1 MIMKK
6 IGIITFCNC
15 MNYGAELQAFALQK
29 KLNLLGAD
37 AEVIHIEK
45 EKWAMQGSYWTILT
59 AIKKRIQMFGFW
71 GGTLKTIGL
80 IKDKLAVR
88 KAAKLNRDKQALK
101 AEVFDSFF
109 NNYIR
114 HSARYYTLD
123 ELREG
128 KLDIAYDVIVAGS
141 DQIWNYMQTHYL
153 DVFFLEFAKRLNT
166 KKVSYAASF
175 SVDSI
180 PAALHAKYRHLI
192 ENINAISVRELS
204 GQKLVSQISDRKA
217 ELVLD
222 PTFLFT
228 SKEWVEMVANPD
240 YMKDDKRYV
249 AIYTLSGSKYIY
261 GLAKK
266 IGKELGA
273 EVVNIKS
280 GYVRIKGDEGITHLY
295 DVGPREFISIF
306 SHAVYVITDSFH
318 GTAFSINFNVPFT
331 TLLNPVSNLNSR
343 VLSILELTNTMDR
356 LIYDNGDNR
365 EPDRLDMDYTPI
377 NKIINDWRNKSLSFI
392 NREII

>member
-1 MIMKK
+1 MKK
-6 IGIITFCNC
+6 VGVITFCNC

-37 AEVIHIEK
+37 AEVIYIEK
-45 EKWAMQGSYWTILT
+45 EKWVMQGSYWTILT
-59 AIKKRIQMFGFW
+59 AIKKRFQMFGVW
-71 GGTLKTIGL
+71 GGTQRTVAL

-88 KAAKLNRDKQALK
+88 KANKQNKDKRAYK
-101 AEVFDSFF
+101 AEIFDSFF

-114 HSARYYTLD
+114 HSSRYYTLD
-123 ELREG
+123 ELRDG
-128 KLDIAYDVIVAGS
+128 KLDTAYDVIVAGS

-153 DVFFLEFAKRLNT
+153 DVFFLEFANRLNT

-180 PAALHAKYRHLI
+180 PAALHAKYKHLI
-192 ENINAISVRELS
+192 ENIDAVSVRELS
-204 GQKLVSQISDRKA
+204 GLSLVSQLSDRKA

-222 PTFLFT
+222 PTLLFT
-228 SKEWVEMVANPD
+228 AKEWIEMVANPD
-240 YMKDDKRYV
+240 YVKGDKRYV
-249 AIYTLSGSKYIY
+249 VIYTLSGSKYIY

-266 IGKELGA
+266 IGKELNA

-318 GTAFSINFNVPFT
+318 GTAFSINFNIPFT
-331 TLLNPVSNLNSR
+331 TLLNPVSNMNSR
-343 VLSILELTNTMDR
+343 ALSILELTNTMDR
-356 LIYDNGDNR
+356 LIFDNGDNR
-365 EPDRLDMDYTPI
+365 EPDKLDVDFTPV
-377 NKIINDWRNKSLSFI
+377 NAIINDWRANSLFFI
-392 NREII
+392 NKEIIR

>member
-1 MIMKK
+1 MKK
-6 IGIITFCNC
+6 VGVITFCNS

-59 AIKKRIQMFGFW
+59 AIRKRFQMFGIW
-71 GGTLKTIGL
+71 GGTQRTIAL

-88 KAAKLNRDKQALK
+88 KANKQNKDKQAQK
-101 AEVFDSFF
+101 AEIFDSFF
-109 NNYIR
+109 NNFIK

-128 KLDIAYDVIVAGS
+128 RLDTAYDVIVAGS

-153 DVFFLEFAKRLNT
+153 DVFFLEFAKRFKA

-175 SVDSI
+175 SVGSI
-180 PAALHAKYRHLI
+180 PVALHAKYKHLI
-192 ENINAISVRELS
+192 ENIDAVSVRELS
-204 GQKLVSQISDRKA
+204 GLSLVSQLSDRKA

-222 PTFLFT
+222 PTLLFT
-228 SKEWVEMVANPD
+228 AKEWIEMVANPD
-240 YMKDDKRYV
+240 YVKGDKRYV
-249 AIYTLSGSKYIY
+249 VIYTLSGSKYIY

-266 IGKELGA
+266 IGKELNA

-318 GTAFSINFNVPFT
+318 GTAFSINFNIPFT
-331 TLLNPVSNLNSR
+331 TLLNPVSNMNSR
-343 VLSILELTNTMDR
+343 ALSILELTNTMDR
-356 LIYDNGDNR
+356 LIFDNGDNR
-365 EPDRLDMDYTPI
+365 EPDRLDVDFTPV
-377 NKIINDWRNKSLSFI
+377 NAIINDWRANSLFFI
-392 NREII
+392 NKEIIR